1 MAQKELPITLEEQID
16 MMKKYVSFRQRI
28 RMRRFLLH
36 AGYFRASRYGKFL
49 LSNVEN
55 VGYKSSQDALF
66 ALYQFDV
73 DLRRILIYYC
83 NRVEVRFKSAISN
96 ACAIKAQDGTFYMKK
111 EYYAP
116 SRGERDTKKR
126 KTNIK
131 YFESV
136 FYDDIVRKEEKL
148 RKNVV
153 KYPELKEYRKGGN
166 RHTNKLPIWVTFSY
180 TEFGTMSM
188 MYNYLRG
195 DLRKGVLTYL
205 FHEKRYSKGDTELV
219 DTWLDGVRNL
229 RNYCAHNSMV
239 VGLKSYVSNC
249 SVLHVHS
256 YPIPVYF
263 LSLHCWNP
271 PIQTS
276 PYRIASLT
284 DSCQRKPCVVCPA
297 PAAPSST
304 PAQLLQRQKGP
315 AQQGSGL
322 QTVFRRLRSS
332 SPPPAAMKTALP
344 SSLRSFPYRSVPFSP
359 YLRSVRP

>member
-1 MAQKELPITLEEQID
+1 

-55 VGYKSSQDALF
+55 VGYKSSQD
-66 ALYQFDV
+66 
-73 DLRRILIYYC
+73 
-83 NRVEVRFKSAISN
+83 
-96 ACAIKAQDGTFYMKK
+96 GTFYMKK
-111 EYYAP
+111 EYYTP

-195 DLRKGVLTYL
+195 DLRKGVFTYL

-219 DTWLDGVRNL
+219 DT
-229 RNYCAHNSMV
+229 
-239 VGLKSYVSNC
+239 
-249 SVLHVHS
+249 
-256 YPIPVYF
+256 
-263 LSLHCWNP
+263 
-271 PIQTS
+271 
-276 PYRIASLT
+276 
-284 DSCQRKPCVVCPA
+284 
-297 PAAPSST
+297 
-304 PAQLLQRQKGP
+304 
-315 AQQGSGL
+315 
-322 QTVFRRLRSS
+322 
-332 SPPPAAMKTALP
+332 
-344 SSLRSFPYRSVPFSP
+344 
-359 YLRSVRP
+359 

>member
-1 MAQKELPITLEEQID
+1 M
-16 MMKKYVSFRQRI
+16 
-28 RMRRFLLH
+28 
-36 AGYFRASRYGKFL
+36 

-73 DLRRILIYYC
+73 NLRRILIYYC

-96 ACAIKAQDGTFYMKK
+96 DCAIKAQEGTFYMKK
-111 EYYAP
+111 EYYTP

-131 YFESV
+131 YFKNV

-195 DLRKGVLTYL
+195 DLRKSVLTYL

-239 VGLKSYVSNC
+239 VGMKSSVVLRHQKDAEKLLPKNNDLYSRLYALKKLLSVKDAKSMKKDLVKLIKKSN
-249 SVLHVHS
+249 VDVDTL
-256 YPIPVYF
+256 
-263 LSLHCWNP
+263 
-271 PIQTS
+271 
-276 PYRIASLT
+276 RI
-284 DSCQRKPCVVCPA
+284 
-297 PAAPSST
+297 
-304 PAQLLQRQKGP
+304 
-315 AQQGSGL
+315 
-322 QTVFRRLRSS
+322 
-332 SPPPAAMKTALP
+332 LP
-344 SSLRSFPYRSVPFSP
+344 EQWEILYDEISEF
-359 YLRSVRP
+359 